1 MASIIG
7 TGIREALMWAGNEGK
22 LVTIYLSGVSV
33 TGKVLKVIPLVL
45 EQADQTT
52 AVINLDAVDM
62 VLILQAPSQKI
73 VQAVSPQ
80 VETRFMGSGR

>member
-1 MASIIG
+1 MANTVG

-22 LVTIYLSGVSV
+22 LVTIYSSGVSV

-62 VLILQAPSQKI
+62 VQVQQASSQKI

-80 VETRFMGSGR
+80 AETRFMGTSR